1 MRVAD
6 LGLRFVITCVLGAAV
21 GFWLDREFALLG
33 RFPILTLVGFFIGL
47 AGAMTMLIR
56 GIGRPEDDEETDDSP
71 DSRRGG

>member
-21 GFWLDREFALLG
+21 GFWLDRKFALLG
-33 RFPILTLVGFFIGL
+33 RFPILTLVGFFAGL

-56 GIGRPEDDEETDDSP
+56 GLGEPRDDEKTEDSP
-71 DSRRGG
+71 ESRRDD